1 MSELNIKSNT
11 KKHYN
16 KKIYLNYQIE
26 DSIDF
31 PYITILLIILIL
43 IILFDWELKAKLFK

>member
-1 MSELNIKSNT
+1 MSKLNIRSNT
-11 KKHYN
+11 NRHHK

-31 PYITILLIILIL
+31 PYITILLIILVL
-43 IILFDWELKAKLFK
+43 IILFDWELKAKIFK